1 MILYTEEQLQ
11 HAYISY
17 VREAYKQHV
26 VVVPTLEEFRL
37 LYEEREREKLE
48 EQENG
53 LGQDK

>member
-1 MILYTEEQLQ
+1 MVLYTEAQLQ

-17 VREAYKQHV
+17 VREAYKQNL

-37 LYEEREREKLE
+37 LFEEREREKLE
-48 EQENG
+48 ERENG